1 MNQPRDANGC
11 FSKRAL
17 PKGSSVSGA
26 DGSSSVV
33 RASASEGFTE
43 RQGPARIHFRH
54 CKLLQCYNVFKR
66 PGRHQKWR
74 APVIAPF
81 IFNLGPW

>member
-11 FSKRAL
+11 FSRRAL
-17 PKGSSVSGA
+17 PRGSSVSGA

-43 RQGPARIHFRH
+43 RQGP
-54 CKLLQCYNVFKR
+54 
-66 PGRHQKWR
+66 PGLHGLR
-74 APVIAPF
+74 
-81 IFNLGPW
+81 